1 MQVDSEDYL
10 QDVVFNYY
18 GNKMAVCSSDR
29 KIKIYEKSLKE
40 DKWEPVASWEVRFFI
55 ILGTRCTCVE
65 STMGSSGIRS
75 YPCLLRI

>member
-29 KIKIYEKSLKE
+29 KIKIYDKSIKD
-40 DKWEPVASWEVRFFI
+40 DKWEQIACWEVISKFNI
-55 ILGTRCTCVE
+55 PGT
-65 STMGSSGIRS
+65 
-75 YPCLLRI
+75 